1 MGALIKREFKAIS
14 RNPMFPAFTYLVVL
28 GIALIILF

>member
-1 MGALIKREFKAIS
+1 MGARIKKEINAIS
-14 RNPMFPAFTYLVVL
+14 KNPMFPAFTYLIVL